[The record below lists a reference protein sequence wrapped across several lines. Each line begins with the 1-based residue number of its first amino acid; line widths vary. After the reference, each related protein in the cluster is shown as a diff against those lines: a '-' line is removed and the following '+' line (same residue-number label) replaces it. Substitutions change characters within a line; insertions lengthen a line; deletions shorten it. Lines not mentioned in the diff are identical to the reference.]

1 MTEKSWNFHTVK
13 STHLC
18 LKLPYTLINKWSYH
32 PNIRISSMDKLF
44 WMGQMGFNLLCY
56 QITVNII
63 DARLLKQKILSHPFE
78 KLFSSS
84 LVWTKLLLQFI
95 NRLQPAQ
102 RNDFVCV
109 YMFKI
114 FKMIASAAITQKTL
128 DISLP
133 IRKSQRQIKNYKMV
147 LFKVFSI
154 VTSMLIV
161 NDCWCL
167 VTLSERLNRFLV
179 DFLYQL
185 VPNCKNKALIVKLT
199 IISLCLIVQ
208 KA

>member
-1 MTEKSWNFHTVK
+1 
-13 STHLC
+13 
-18 LKLPYTLINKWSYH
+18 
-32 PNIRISSMDKLF
+32 
-44 WMGQMGFNLLCY
+44 MGQMGFNLLCY

-114 FKMIASAAITQKTL
+114 FKMIASAAIKYPKDSWYFPPNKEIPKT
-128 DISLP
+128 
-133 IRKSQRQIKNYKMV
+133 
-147 LFKVFSI
+147 
-154 VTSMLIV
+154 
-161 NDCWCL
+161 
-167 VTLSERLNRFLV
+167 
-179 DFLYQL
+179 
-185 VPNCKNKALIVKLT
+185 NKKL
-199 IISLCLIVQ
+199 
-208 KA
+208 